1 MRFTDH
7 HDCAV
12 LSMFCR
18 GKLCEQ
24 LTHGPGRVFGRG
36 EYIFVNGSPAQSVYF
51 LRHGLVKTSMIS
63 ENGEELILA
72 IHRPGEIFGEL
83 CLCGLERREQAL
95 AMEPSEVVEIPFE
108 ALLAHLQGNRQALT
122 DFLSN
127 MVRHLSEAYS
137 QLQALAFDPT
147 LQRLARTLLKLAQ
160 ELGKPT
166 PDGLEIDHYIRQ
178 EELAQMIGARREVVS
193 TALNRLREM
202 GLIDY
207 SRKGYLTIKIKELQA
222 HLEVPNP

>member
-7 HDCAV
+7 QHCAV
-12 LSMFCR
+12 LSKFCR

-24 LTHGPGRVFGRG
+24 LTQRPGRVLGRG
-36 EYIFVNGSPAQSVYF
+36 EFIFLPSSPADSVYF
-51 LRHGLVKTSMIS
+51 LRDGLVKTSTIS
-63 ENGEELILA
+63 ESGEELILA
-72 IHRPGEIFGEL
+72 IHQPGEIFGEL
-83 CLCGLERREQAL
+83 CLCGGERHAQAL

-108 ALLAHLQGNRQALT
+108 ALMAHLQGNRQALT

-127 MVRHLSEAYS
+127 LVRHLAEAYS
-137 QLQALAFDPT
+137 QLETLAFDPT
-147 LQRLARTLLKLAQ
+147 VQRLARTLLKLAQ

-207 SRKGYLTIKIKELQA
+207 SR
-222 HLEVPNP
+222 